1 MPVFKGILSTSN
13 TTEDSQVF
21 NIPATI
27 KSFYL
32 YNDFAGGDNGL
43 TISIFKTSPA
53 EEIIIFYKEF
63 TTIES
68 YSTSIPLLIL
78 PGYQIRVAAPKDLYF
93 YFTIE

>member
-1 MPVFKGILSTSN
+1 MPVFKGFLFSSTIA
-13 TTEDSQVF
+13 ESQVF

-32 YNDFAGGDNGL
+32 YNDYSGVNGV

-53 EEIIIFYKEF
+53 EEIIVFYKELA
-63 TTIES
+63 TKET
-68 YSTSIPLLIL
+68 YSTNIPILML
-78 PGYQIRVAAPKDLYF
+78 PGYQIRVTPVKDLYF

>member
-13 TTEDSQVF
+13 TSDDSQVF

-32 YNDFAGGDNGL
+32 YSNYTGDNDIV
-43 TISIFKTSPA
+43 ISIFRDSPA
-53 EEIIIFYKEF
+53 EEIIIFYK
-63 TTIES
+63 TMTINES
-68 YSTSIPLLIL
+68 YSTNIPLLIL
-78 PGYQIRVAAPKDLYF
+78 PGYQIRIAAPKELHY